1 VHRRPDRGHNP
12 LPEQRKRDLGE
23 VHLKR
28 VPTVNLWPK
37 FRQPQR
43 LLDPAYNPVRESGYT
58 DPTTR

>member
-1 VHRRPDRGHNP
+1 

-37 FRQPQR
+37 FRQAQR
-43 LLDPAYNPVRESGYT
+43 LLDPASKPVRDSG
-58 DPTTR
+58 